1 MARARNGVLHAL
13 FLLAAAAGGVQ
24 ATAPAFNCATSANPT
39 TCNALLDFYNAA
51 GGIGFF
57 GAGQWFDQAGTDFCG
72 VSGFEPEWSGVYCTN
87 SILTCAHPARG
98 AHLHA

>member
-1 MARARNGVLHAL
+1 MARARSGVLHAL

-24 ATAPAFNCATSANPT
+24 ATFSCAASANPT
-39 TCNALLDFYNAA
+39 TCNALLGFYNAV

-57 GAGQWFDQAGTDFCG
+57 GGGQWFDQAGLDFCSVG
-72 VSGFEPEWSGVYCTN
+72 AIQPAWSGLYCTN
-87 SILTCAHPARG
+87 AVLTCAHPARG